1 MGRLTRAELQARN
14 RAKVLAAARDE
25 FAERGFR
32 DAKVDAIA
40 DRAGL
45 TRGAVYSNFPGK
57 RALYFSVLAG
67 LAERE
72 AGPDGLRRSSSA
84 SSETPVGE
92 AADAGTNAAGTNA
105 AGTVDVGTPGAATA
119 GEALAAFA
127 RAWVS
132 RLPLATDGP
141 GRLGMDLMPE
151 VLADQRVRQPFAQ
164 LMKLNAIVL
173 GLALERLDGNTSA
186 RRRVRIA
193 ETALTTLHGASQMA
207 DAAPGFAEPFD
218 IVTACA
224 ALADLDLGDRW
235 DPPHLPFVPR
245 ARPADEPWSPPLAVD
260 AVRGEPASLARD
272 GVVAVLGLNRL
283 EAVEEAV
290 RATPP
295 DDEVTAVLVTG
306 DPGEL
311 GPLARLA
318 LADVRACLRQTLP
331 EAAWPRLRV
340 VHDDEGAVAAAAGVT
355 AVSDGTEAAVRV
367 RSGRVV
373 ARADGYGACH
383 AAASAEP

>member
-1 MGRLTRAELQARN
+1 MERLTRAELQARN
-14 RAKVLAAARDE
+14 RARVLAAARDE

-57 RALYFSVLAG
+57 RALYFSVLAD

-72 AGPDGLRRSSSA
+72 AGPDGGWRPSPA
-84 SSETPVGE
+84 SGE
-92 AADAGTNAAGTNA
+92 
-105 AGTVDVGTPGAATA
+105 TPGAATA
-119 GEALAAFA
+119 REALAAFA

-132 RLPLATDGP
+132 RLPLAGDGP
-141 GRLGMDLMPE
+141 ARLGMDLMPE

-173 GLALERLDGNTSA
+173 GLALERLDGDDCA

-218 IVTACA
+218 IVAACA

-235 DPPHLPFVPR
+235 DAPHLPFVPR
-245 ARPADEPWSPPLAVD
+245 ARPAGEPWSPPPAVD
-260 AVRGEPASLARD
+260 ALRGEPAPLTGD
-272 GVVAVLGLNRL
+272 GVVAVLGLHRL
-283 EAVEEAV
+283 GAVEEAV
-290 RATPP
+290 RAAPP
-295 DDEVTAVLVTG
+295 GGEVTAVLVTG

-311 GPLARLA
+311 GPLARLT
-318 LADVRACLRQTLP
+318 LAGLRACLRQALP
-331 EAAWPRLRV
+331 APAWPRLRV

>member
-1 MGRLTRAELQARN
+1 MERLTRAELQARN
-14 RAKVLAAARDE
+14 RARVLTAARDE
-25 FAERGFR
+25 FTERGFR

-57 RALYFSVLAG
+57 RALYFSVLAD

-72 AGPDGLRRSSSA
+72 AELDGMRRSSPA
-84 SSETPVGE
+84 SGETHDAE
-92 AADAGTNAAGTNA
+92 AM
-105 AGTVDVGTPGAATA
+105 GAATA
-119 GEALAAFA
+119 REALGAFA

-141 GRLGMDLMPE
+141 ARLGMDLMPE
-151 VLADQRVRQPFAQ
+151 VLADQRIRQPFAQ

-173 GLALERLDGNTSA
+173 GLALERLDGHAHA
-186 RRRVRIA
+186 RWVRVA

-207 DAAPGFAEPFD
+207 DAAPGFVEPFD

-245 ARPADEPWSPPLAVD
+245 ARPAREPWSPPLAVD
-260 AVRGEPASLARD
+260 AVRGEPVPLARD
-272 GVVAVLGLNRL
+272 GVVAVLGLHRL

-290 RATPP
+290 RAMPP
-295 DDEVTAVLVTG
+295 GGEVTAVLVTG
-306 DPGEL
+306 DVGEL
-311 GPLARLA
+311 GPLARLT
-318 LADVRACLRQTLP
+318 LADLRACLRQVLP
-331 EAAWPRLRV
+331 APAWPRLRV

-355 AVSDGTEAAVRV
+355 AVSDGTEAAVLV

-383 AAASAEP
+383 AAASAEL

>member
-14 RAKVLAAARDE
+14 RARVLAAARDE

-72 AGPDGLRRSSSA
+72 AGPDGARRLSPGSG
-84 SSETPVGE
+84 ETP
-92 AADAGTNAAGTNA
+92 ATDTADAGTADA
-105 AGTVDVGTPGAATA
+105 GTPGVATA
-119 GEALAAFA
+119 REALAAFA

-141 GRLGMDLMPE
+141 ARLGMDLMPE

-173 GLALERLDGNTSA
+173 GLALERLDGHVST

-218 IVTACA
+218 IVAACA

-245 ARPADEPWSPPLAVD
+245 ARPADQPWSPPLAVD
-260 AVRGEPASLARD
+260 AVRGEPVPLTRD
-272 GVVAVLGLNRL
+272 GVVAVLGLHRL

-295 DDEVTAVLVTG
+295 GGEVTAVLVTG

-311 GPLARLA
+311 GPLARLI
-318 LADVRACLRQTLP
+318 LAGLRACLRQVLP
-331 EAAWPRLRV
+331 APAWPRLRV
-340 VHDDEGAVAAAAGVT
+340 VHDDEGAVAAAAGVA
-355 AVSDGTEAAVRV
+355 AVSDATEAAVRV